1 MRKINKEVLVNGFV
15 LNEKSIKKLNTGLNK
30 VILNYFWRNNI
41 DSIYINDVIKSIVKN
56 SFYTELEGE
65 NINDIII
72 KVLKYQSEDFV
83 KSLVD
88 THDDKLINSYMIFE
102 NDIDIYA
109 ENDEMIKELKEG
121 QYKMYNVVF
130 ENIRE
135 AFIEYLKWLDK

>member
-15 LNEKSIKKLNTGLNK
+15 LNEKSIEKLNTGLNK
-30 VILNYFWRNNI
+30 VILNYFWKNNI

-72 KVLKYQSEDFV
+72 KVSKYNSEDFV
-83 KSLVD
+83 RSLVD

-102 NDIDIYA
+102 SDIDIYA
-109 ENDEMIKELKEG
+109 EDDEIIKELKEG

-135 AFIEYLKWLDK
+135 AFIWYLKWLNK